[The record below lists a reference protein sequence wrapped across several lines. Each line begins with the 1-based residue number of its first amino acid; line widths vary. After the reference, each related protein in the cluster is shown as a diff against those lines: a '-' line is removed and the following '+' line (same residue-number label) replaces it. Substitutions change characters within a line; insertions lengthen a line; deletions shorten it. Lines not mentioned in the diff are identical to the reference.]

1 MLPGGRVFLRMRFL
15 FWLLLTVAAAAVP
28 LRVELYTYEGV
39 DYTCHIRDGQVWY
52 ESQARVL
59 GRRALKPGEEVRLRK
74 LLAREQFNSLPEVLR
89 KKRVDSFDSV
99 TVWDGKLQKKVTG
112 STSYDGP
119 RQAEFKRF
127 RAVIAGIRAVAPIP
141 KNL

>member
-1 MLPGGRVFLRMRFL
+1 MRFL